1 MSRQLPPI
9 QRLSSSILSVPG
21 NARTHYARPHQTLAS
36 RRTPLGPRSPPP
48 NPSLAERTRRRR
60 CLPPAAAFPILSPRT
75 RRRRRQI
82 LSTSCLLVDRP
93 AKSALPAASGP
104 RGSLWEF
111 LLGGPSG
118 CGAASPS
125 RTRGS
130 TPPRRALSRF
140 DTFEEGWTLLG
151 GVGER
156 ASAAWCCVQAAEFPR
171 AISGGPSVQFLWAG
185 ECLDF
190 EPLQSLLATVA
201 CCWFGVD
208 ARSIVGADTQTRLA
222 DECVSQQI
230 FLASVVARF
239 HGWARCSQT
248 LQVYILSF
256 FWHDGACFNCSS
268 VDDMGSCTCRIATAC
283 RSRTFDPTFN
293 RFLSGCNLFP
303 TQGLNLFFDLYFLG
317 IIYIGWVYPL
327 HF

>member
-171 AISGGPSVQFLWAG
+171 AISGGPSVQFL
-185 ECLDF
+185 
-190 EPLQSLLATVA
+190 
-201 CCWFGVD
+201 
-208 ARSIVGADTQTRLA
+208 
-222 DECVSQQI
+222 
-230 FLASVVARF
+230 
-239 HGWARCSQT
+239 
-248 LQVYILSF
+248 
-256 FWHDGACFNCSS
+256 
-268 VDDMGSCTCRIATAC
+268 
-283 RSRTFDPTFN
+283 
-293 RFLSGCNLFP
+293 
-303 TQGLNLFFDLYFLG
+303 
-317 IIYIGWVYPL
+317 
-327 HF
+327 